1 MNAIKESRI
10 SETTASLESQLKEE
24 IQQAVDK
31 ERLLSNKKQ
40 EVLKWELQ
48 SVRADLQRMDQQH
61 SLREDVLRKEITDLQ
76 QVFIRYIYF
85 CFIFDG
91 FSVLIQSIN
100 INSNWEIPKWET
112 TNLVKV
118 FQAVC
123 KVSS

>member
-100 INSNWEIPKWET
+100 INSN
-112 TNLVKV
+112 
-118 FQAVC
+118 
-123 KVSS
+123 